1 MQKLP
6 KTAPITMFKR
16 NQDEVLLMMDAEPVV
31 LMNRSTP
38 RAVLISPEMWN
49 ATAERLAYLESML
62 AADAASARVW
72 SGEYDT
78 AEDVERIMAE

>member
-16 NQDEVLLMMDAEPVV
+16 NQDEVLMMMDTEPVV

-49 ATAERLAYLESML
+49 AMAERLAYLESMV
-62 AADAASARVW
+62 AADAASRRVW

-78 AEDVERIMAE
+78 AADVERVMGK